1 MHVLLPGVK
10 LLTHCRRLGV
20 ILGGKGNK
28 MILIVD
34 DDEAMAENCSMFLEA
49 KGFEVCVAGS
59 GAEALARICQNLPDL
74 MISDC
79 SMPGMSGV
87 ELSECLKDNP
97 STADLPIV
105 LMSASLRCDA
115 APGSSYDC
123 FLRKPF
129 LAEKLLAEVQKLLPS
144 TYPDTHS

>member
-1 MHVLLPGVK
+1 
-10 LLTHCRRLGV
+10 
-20 ILGGKGNK
+20 

-34 DDEAMAENCSMFLEA
+34 DDEAMAENCSMFLET
-49 KGFEVCVAGS
+49 KGFSVRVAGS
-59 GAEALARICQNLPDL
+59 GAAALAQICQTLPEL
-74 MISDC
+74 VISDC

-87 ELSECLKDNP
+87 ELSERLKDNP

-115 APGSSYDC
+115 APGSSYDS

-129 LAEKLLAEVQKLLPS
+129 LAERLLEEVQKLLP
-144 TYPDTHS
+144 PDFH

>member
-1 MHVLLPGVK
+1 
-10 LLTHCRRLGV
+10 
-20 ILGGKGNK
+20 

-49 KGFEVCVAGS
+49 EGFHVCVAGS
-59 GAEALARICQNLPDL
+59 GAEALAMISQNLPQL
-74 MISDC
+74 VISDC

-87 ELSECLKDNP
+87 ELSKYLKDNP

-115 APGSSYDC
+115 APGSSYDA
-123 FLRKPF
+123 FLKKPF
-129 LAEKLLAEVQKLLPS
+129 LAEKLLEEVQKLLPS
-144 TYPDTHS
+144 TSPHTFT